1 MASPSLEIHF
11 QGKSGAWVLR
21 MSPILRHFELEVYQ
35 LAHDGALLIFDIS
48 ESFPTDEGSTLTNR
62 IRRSSRAVYSGI
74 ADAWKHRLY
83 EAAFT
88 SRLVGAEAM
97 AAETQTWLR
106 FAAEQEYLQQDRAGH
121 LLALYDRIF
130 DELIKMIADPDPW
143 LLP

>member
-1 MASPSLEIHF
+1 M
-11 QGKSGAWVLR
+11 
-21 MSPILRHFELEVYQ
+21 
-35 LAHDGALLIFDIS
+35 
-48 ESFPTDEGSTLTNR
+48 
-62 IRRSSRAVYSGI
+62 
-74 ADAWKHRLY
+74 Y

-106 FAAEQEYLQQDRAGH
+106 FAAEREYLQQNRAGH
-121 LLALYDRIF
+121 LLALYDRIV